1 MIGLE
6 YLNNLYYIRDLNS
19 TNYGEASLIVKS
31 TINAKLEK
39 KILQVRVNSLLIPR
53 LQSYLGER

>member
-19 TNYGEASLIVKS
+19 TNYGDASLIVKS
-31 TINAKLEK
+31 TINAKLDK
-39 KILQVRVNSLLIPR
+39 KISQVRPI
-53 LQSYLGER
+53 